1 MRKFIIAVCGD
12 ASLNLKSNKYKLA
25 FNLGKALIENGYRI
39 INGGLGGI
47 MEAVSKGA
55 KSSNLYS
62 NGDIIGILPNFNPDF
77 ANKYIDIVIPSG
89 LEVTRNIIMS
99 NSDALIA
106 IGGGAGTLTEIGY
119 AWQLKR
125 LIIAYMVD
133 GWSGKLANKR
143 VDERIR
149 YPEINDDKVYGVKN
163 EEEVINLLKNLL
175 SKYNKRHK
183 GFEAFLNKRV

>member
-1 MRKFIIAVCGD
+1 MSKYTIAVCGD
-12 ASLNLKSNKYKLA
+12 ASLNPESHKYKLA
-25 FNLGKALIENGYRI
+25 FNLGKTLIDNGYRI

-55 KSSNLYS
+55 KASNLHS
-62 NGDIIGILPNFNPDF
+62 NGDIIGILPNFNPSS
-77 ANKYIDIVIPSG
+77 ANKYIDIVIPTG
-89 LEVTRNIIMS
+89 LEVARSVIMS

-125 LIIAYMVD
+125 LIIAYEVK
-133 GWSGKLANKR
+133 GWSGQLANKR

-149 YPEINDDKVYGVKN
+149 YPDIINDKVYGVKN
-163 EEEVINLLKNLL
+163 EQEVLNLLQELL
-175 SKYNKRHK
+175 SKYNKHHP
-183 GFEAFLNKRV
+183 GFESFLK